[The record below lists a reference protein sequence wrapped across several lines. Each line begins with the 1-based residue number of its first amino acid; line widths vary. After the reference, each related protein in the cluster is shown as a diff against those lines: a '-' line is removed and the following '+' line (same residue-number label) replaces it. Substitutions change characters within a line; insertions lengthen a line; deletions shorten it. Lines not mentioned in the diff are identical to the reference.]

1 MSWHHWDEAD
11 AAPEPN
17 EHANDNQDMLAEM
30 IIDLKR
36 SNCIS
41 AKQACI
47 LAHWACEWARSG
59 AGGLV
64 ESLAQHP
71 ETQSGHFSRHFD
83 RVTGLESLHEESPHY
98 HLWQPRNRRSDATR
112 SVELMPTLPPH
123 EALSAEIEHIGI
135 A

>member
-17 EHANDNQDMLAEM
+17 ELLAEM

-71 ETQSGHFSRHFD
+71 LTQSWHFSRHFD
-83 RVTGLESLHEESPHY
+83 RVTGLASLHEESPHY

-112 SVELMPTLPPH
+112 SVDLMPTLPPH
-123 EALSAEIEHIGI
+123 EALSAEIDHIGI

>member
-17 EHANDNQDMLAEM
+17 EPNELLAEM

-83 RVTGLESLHEESPHY
+83 RVTGLGSLHEESPHY

-123 EALSAEIEHIGI
+123 EALSSEIEHIGI

>member
-17 EHANDNQDMLAEM
+17 ELLAEM

-83 RVTGLESLHEESPHY
+83 RVTGLASLHEESPHY

-112 SVELMPTLPPH
+112 SVDLMPTLPPH
-123 EALSAEIEHIGI
+123 EALSAEIDHIGI

>member
-17 EHANDNQDMLAEM
+17 EPNELLAEM

-64 ESLAQHP
+64 ESLAKHP

-83 RVTGLESLHEESPHY
+83 KVTGLESLHEESPHH

-112 SVELMPTLPPH
+112 SVDLMPTLPPH
-123 EALSAEIEHIGI
+123 EALSAEIDHIGI

>member
-17 EHANDNQDMLAEM
+17 EPNELLAEM

-71 ETQSGHFSRHFD
+71 LTQSGHFSRHFD
-83 RVTGLESLHEESPHY
+83 RVTGLASLHEESPHY
-98 HLWQPRNRRSDATR
+98 HLWQPRNRSSDATR
-112 SVELMPTLPPH
+112 SVELMPALQPH
-123 EALSAEIEHIGI
+123 EALSSEIEHIGI